1 MPPLDHLWCAG
12 PRARHSRDVDLHLT
26 GKSAVVTGASRGI
39 GLATAR
45 ALLAEGATVVGVARS
60 ATDET
65 TALAADP
72 RFRFVAADLSDPAQ
86 IDRLRDAVGDRV
98 DVLVNNVGSAP
109 PRPGGFASIT
119 DDDWVRTY
127 ELNALAGVRVTR
139 ALLDLLP
146 EGAAIVTIASENS
159 MLADPLVMDYSAAK
173 AAALSFSK
181 SLSKELGPRGI
192 RVNSISP
199 GPVAT
204 ALWLGDGGVAQT
216 VSAAGGGSPDE
227 VRHGAEQ
234 AMVTGRFTTS
244 EEVAALVTMLASPLL
259 GNLTGAD
266 VVIDGGMR
274 QTM

>member
-1 MPPLDHLWCAG
+1 M
-12 PRARHSRDVDLHLT
+12 DLRLNDT
-26 GKSAVVTGASRGI
+26 IAVVTGASRGI

-45 ALLAEGATVVGVARS
+45 ALLDEGARVVAVART
-60 ATDET
+60 ATAET
-65 TALAADP
+65 EALAAAP
-72 RFRFVAADLSDPAQ
+72 RFRFLAADLSDPAQ
-86 IDRLRDAVGDRV
+86 IAGIRDAVGDRV

-119 DDDWVRTY
+119 DEDWVRTY

-146 EGAAIVTIASENS
+146 EGAAIVTIASENA

-181 SLSKELGPRGI
+181 SLSKELGPRGV
-192 RVNSISP
+192 RVNSVSP

-216 VSAAGGGSPDE
+216 VSAAQGSSAED
-227 VRHGAEQ
+227 VRRGAEQ
-234 AMVTGRFTTS
+234 AMVTGRFTTP
-244 EEVAALVTMLASPLL
+244 EEVAALVVMLASPVL

>member
-1 MPPLDHLWCAG
+1 M
-12 PRARHSRDVDLHLT
+12 DLRLT
-26 GKSAVVTGASRGI
+26 GKTAVVTGASRGI

-45 ALLAEGATVVGVARS
+45 ALLDEGARVVAVART
-60 ATDET
+60 ATTET
-65 TALAADP
+65 TALGADP
-72 RFRFVAADLSDPAQ
+72 RFRFVAADLSDASQ
-86 IDRLRDAVGDRV
+86 IAGIRDEVGDRV

-119 DDDWVRTY
+119 DEDWTRTY

-139 ALLDLLP
+139 ALLDLLT
-146 EGAAIVTIASENS
+146 EGAAIVTIASENA

-216 VSAAGGGSPDE
+216 VSAAGGGSADD
-227 VRHGAEQ
+227 VRRGAER
-234 AMVTGRFTTS
+234 AMVTGRFTTP
-244 EEVAALVTMLASPLL
+244 EEVAALVVMLASPVL

-266 VVIDGGMR
+266 IVIDGGMR

>member
-1 MPPLDHLWCAG
+1 M
-12 PRARHSRDVDLHLT
+12 DLQLT
-26 GKSAVVTGASRGI
+26 GTSAVVTGASKGI

-45 ALLAEGATVVGVARS
+45 ALLAEGATVVGIARS
-60 ATDET
+60 ATDEI

-72 RFRFVAADLSDPAQ
+72 HFRFVSADLSDPAR
-86 IDRLRDAVGDRV
+86 IDRLAGEVGGRV

-119 DDDWVRTY
+119 DEDWLRSY

-139 ALLDLLP
+139 ALLGLLP
-146 EGAAIVTIASENS
+146 DGAAIVTIASENAQ
-159 MLADPLVMDYSAAK
+159 LADPLVMDYSAAK
-173 AAALSFSK
+173 AATLSFSK

-192 RVNSISP
+192 RVNAVSP

-216 VSAAGGGSPDE
+216 VSAAGGGTPDD
-227 VRHGAEQ
+227 VRRGAEQ
-234 AMVTGRFTTS
+234 AMVTGRFTTP
-244 EEVAALVTMLASPLL
+244 EEVAALVVMLASLLL
-259 GNLTGAD
+259 GNLTGAE